1 MSPSVHC
8 PSLSTTFVGIQ
19 HSLSGPE
26 CQIHQYRGIKYASIP
41 GRFRRSQLH
50 TLYSRITDAKTHG
63 PIAPQIKRVRPETS
77 LFRFV
82 REEPS
87 PLIQD
92 EFECLNLIITAPG
105 RKHMKGPLPVMVW
118 IHGGANVQDA
128 GSSFLYDAGKLVR
141 TSIELSQPIIVVTM
155 NYRLGLLGFA
165 ASEDLEMANRRLG
178 EQGVGNYGLYD
189 QLNAMTWVRK
199 YIASF
204 GGDPSHVTLFG
215 QSAGAVNI
223 HSLLMSRVNHHKPI
237 ATRAIVQSGV
247 VRPAC
252 VSTVSSQTST
262 LTRVMSSL
270 NIKIVE
276 ELRRVPVDLLISH
289 TPASMSATDD
299 GIFFRDGW
307 RECPVPEGV
316 DGLII
321 GDCAVESALWTN
333 TVSLWSSIGLVRRIR
348 AVIRGIYKADALLRA
363 YNFSLTS
370 EDEDSQDAALNFIND
385 ACFAWPT
392 DRVARGTKAHVYRY
406 TFDQESPYTY
416 TAHHAVDLLYL
427 FDNAPANNIPAQKT
441 GTFDSS
447 ESDLSSEPDSDADS
461 DLDYF
466 GSSDFAYNAT
476 RVRRAMQERW
486 IAFAYG
492 EHPWSPDKLYVFGP
506 EGEIGER
513 HLEDELGV
521 RRRLYEWRQTLEQLP
536 PELVH
541 KLAIEL
547 SNGPRVSP
555 RPHI

>member
-19 HSLSGPE
+19 HSLSGPA

-50 TLYSRITDAKTHG
+50 TSYTRTTDAKAHG
-63 PIAPQIKRVRPETS
+63 PIAPQIKRFRPDES
-77 LFRFV
+77 SFGLV

-92 EFECLNLIITAPG
+92 EFECLNLTITSPG
-105 RKHMKGPLPVMVW
+105 LEVANGPLPVMIW
-118 IHGGANVQDA
+118 IHGGDNLQDT
-128 GSSFLYDAGKLVR
+128 GSSLLYDAGKLVR
-141 TSIELSQPIIVVTM
+141 ASIELSQPIIVVAI

-165 ASEDLEMANRRLG
+165 ASEDLEMENRRLG
-178 EQGVGNYGLYD
+178 EQGVGNYALYD
-189 QLNAMTWVRK
+189 QLNAITWVRK
-199 YIASF
+199 HIVSF
-204 GGDPSHVTLFG
+204 GGDPSNVTLFG
-215 QSAGAVNI
+215 QAAGAVNI

-237 ATRAIVQSGV
+237 AARAIIQSGV
-247 VRPAC
+247 VSTAC
-252 VSTVSSQTST
+252 VPTVSSQTST
-262 LTRVMSSL
+262 LARVMSSL
-270 NIKIVE
+270 NIRSVE

-289 TPASMSATDD
+289 TAASMSATDD

-321 GDCAVESALWTN
+321 GDCAFESALWTN
-333 TVSLWSSIGLVRRIR
+333 SVSLWSSVGLVRRIR
-348 AVIRGIYKADALLRA
+348 AVIRGVYKADALLRA
-363 YNFSLTS
+363 YNISLTG

-385 ACFAWPT
+385 ACFAWPA
-392 DRVARGTKAHVYRY
+392 DKVARGTQGHVYRY

-427 FDNAPANNIPAQKT
+427 FDNAPAHIPARKAHP
-441 GTFDSS
+441 FDSS
-447 ESDLSSEPDSDADS
+447 ESDLGDSDSDGFDS
-461 DLDYF
+461 DYF

-476 RVRRAMQERW
+476 RVCRAMQERW
-486 IAFAYG
+486 IAFAHG
-492 EHPWSPDKLYVFGP
+492 EHPWSPEKLYVFGP

-513 HLEDELGV
+513 HLEDELSV
-521 RRRLYEWRQTLEQLP
+521 RRRLCEWRQTLEMLP

-555 RPHI
+555 RSHV